1 MSRVIWSPIKYRK
14 FSIGDL
20 IIILFI
26 GSIIYAISSLNTL
39 YSKPTEIVSLDLSPL
54 KLPLYAIF
62 SLMRMFFAYIISL
75 IFTIIYAYNAAYKK
89 SLEKILI
96 PLLDILQS
104 IPVLSFLPPVFMAV
118 ISMFPGSKLGLEI
131 TSIILIFTGQVWNM
145 VFSFYQSLISIPRE
159 LREAANLLKLNP
171 WQKFWHLELP
181 YATIGLIWNS
191 MMSWA
196 GGWFFLMACEM
207 FTLTNQN
214 FILPGLGSYLS
225 FAAIQGDLLKIFLGL
240 ITLIL
245 LILLLDQLV
254 WRPLLSWGQKFKV
267 EFVQGEETYESRV
280 LLWYRRSRIFD
291 FIHKNIVFPLRE
303 RLNNFFVGYYN
314 RKLTYEQ
321 KTGNIINRIINYL
334 IILLLSFLIIKGFSG
349 LIKLV
354 IRLPLNMWKEIILAA
369 SLTLIRVTTAVLIA
383 LSWTL
388 PLGVKVGMDPKLSK
402 IIQPIVQVVA
412 SIPAT
417 AIFPIIVMYL
427 ISLPGGLNIASII
440 LMLLGTQWYLL
451 FNIIA
456 GGMSIPKDLIE
467 VSELLGLNKRE
478 KWRILILPS
487 ILPFL
492 VTGGITAMGGA
503 FNASIVSEYIEFK
516 NRVIKI
522 KGLGALITEASST
535 GNNSLLAA
543 STLVMAL
550 MVVAINRLFWK
561 RLFKKSEELLS

>member
-1 MSRVIWSPIKYRK
+1 MSRVIWSPTRYRR
-14 FSIGDL
+14 FSLGD
-20 IIILFI
+20 IIILLFV
-26 GSIIYAISSLNTL
+26 GSIIYAISSLNTI
-39 YSKPTEIVSLDLSPL
+39 YSKPTEVISLDLSPQ
-54 KLPLYAIF
+54 KLPLYSLF
-62 SLMRMFFAYIISL
+62 SLLRMILAYFISL
-75 IFTIIYAYNAAYKK
+75 IFTIVYAYTAAYKK

-145 VFSFYQSLISIPRE
+145 VFSFYQSLISIPRD
-159 LREAANLLKLNP
+159 LKEAAQLFKLNP
-171 WQKFWHLELP
+171 WQRFWYLELP
-181 YATIGLIWNS
+181 YSAIGLIWNS

-214 FILPGLGSYLS
+214 FVLPGLGSYLS
-225 FAAIQGDLLKIFLGL
+225 FAALKGDLLKIFYGLFAL
-240 ITLIL
+240 ITVI
-245 LILLLDQLV
+245 ILLDQLV
-254 WRPLLSWGQKFKV
+254 WRPLLSWSQKFKV
-267 EFVQGEETYESRV
+267 EYVQAEEYYESKV

-291 FIHKNIVFPLRE
+291 LLYKKIILPLRE
-303 RLNNFFVGYYN
+303 RLEILFISYYDKKEKQEIKTSKIS
-314 RKLTYEQ
+314 KLLNLIVSTILIFLVLRGFIGLL
-321 KTGNIINRIINYL
+321 KLIIN
-334 IILLLSFLIIKGFSG
+334 
-349 LIKLV
+349 
-354 IRLPLNMWKEIILAA
+354 LPLNMWKDIIYSAF
-369 SLTLIRVTTAVLIA
+369 LTLLRVTAAVLIA

-388 PLGVKVGMDPKLSK
+388 PLGVRIGMNPKLSK
-402 IIQPIVQVVA
+402 VIQPIVQIVA
-412 SIPAT
+412 SVPAT
-417 AIFPIIVMYL
+417 AIFPVIVMYL
-427 ISLPGGLNIASII
+427 INLPGGLNIASIV

-456 GGMSIPKDLIE
+456 GGMSIPNDLIE
-467 VSELLGLNKRE
+467 ISELLKLSKID
-478 KWRILILPS
+478 KWKILIIPS

-503 FNASIVSEYIEFK
+503 FNASIVSEYIEFH
-516 NRVIKI
+516 NQIYKI
-522 KGLGALITEASST
+522 KGLGALITEASSK

-550 MVVAINRLFWK
+550 MVVTINRLFWK